1 MVYKDLRQL
10 LSQLYQRRAEL
21 ENLIC
26 FFERYGKQA
35 ARRRNRSKRLLR
47 LMAQPAA
54 AQN

>member
-10 LSQLYQRRAEL
+10 LSQLHQRRAEL

-26 FFERYGKQA
+26 FFEKYGKQA
-35 ARRRNRSKRLLR
+35 APRRNRNKRLLR
-47 LMAQPAA
+47 LLAQPIA